1 MREEENLEQ
10 NLPFKKLVVASNR
23 LPVRISRTRSEIKI
37 EQGSGGLVTAISPV
51 LQRTGGVWVGW
62 DGDPKGDAS
71 HDAIRN
77 AGKRFGYGLL
87 PISLREKLVKDYYWG
102 FSNETLWPLFHD
114 LLDRA
119 RFSREYWQAY
129 CEANQKFAEAAS
141 KAAGKDGLV
150 WIQDYHLMMTAK
162 YLRQARTRP
171 VLAFFLHIP
180 FPAADLFLRLPWRD
194 EFIDA
199 LLLYDVI
206 GFQTERDRRNFLQCV
221 RTIYPESR
229 ISGNRRL
236 SIVERRGERAVVG
249 SFPISI
255 DYEAFRK
262 LSLSEDVVRMATEL
276 RTRMGDRKLVLGV
289 DRLDYTKGIPY
300 RLKAFDLALQKYPEI
315 RSRVT
320 LVQVVVPS
328 RTHVPEYA
336 EMKREIDEM
345 VGRINGKYT
354 VAGWTPIHYI
364 YRSLPRPELVS
375 LYRAS
380 DVALLTPLKDGMN
393 LIAKEY
399 CASCSNEEAG
409 VIILSEFA
417 GAAVQMRQRA
427 LVVNPYHVEHVADQ
441 IYEACFMPAKEK
453 RERMQRLQS
462 QVRKNDIYRW
472 SEQFLG
478 AAAQVRK
485 GGLRARRPKGPET

>member
-1 MREEENLEQ
+1 MTDEEDPMDS
-10 NLPFKKLVVASNR
+10 LPFKNLVVTSNR
-23 LPVRISRTRSEIKI
+23 LPVRISRTRSEIKV
-37 EQGSGGLVTAISPV
+37 EQGSGGLVTAVSPV

-71 HDAIRN
+71 HDAIKK
-77 AGKRFGYGLL
+77 AGKRFGYGLR
-87 PISLREKLVKDYYWG
+87 PVALRQKLVKDYYWG

-119 RFSREYWQAY
+119 HFSRDYWQAY
-129 CEANQKFAEAAS
+129 CEANQRFATAAS

-150 WIQDYHLMMTAK
+150 WVHDYHLMLAAK
-162 YLRQARTRP
+162 YLRQARNRA

-180 FPAADLFLRLPWRD
+180 FPSADLFLRLPWRD

-206 GFQTERDRRNFLQCV
+206 GFQTDRDRRNFLQCV

-229 ISGNRRL
+229 VGGNRRL
-236 SIVERRGERAVVG
+236 SVVERRGERAVVG
-249 SFPISI
+249 AFPISI
-255 DYEAFRK
+255 DYEAFRQ
-262 LSLSEDVVRMATEL
+262 LSLSEDVVQAATDL

-300 RLKAFDLALQKYPEI
+300 RLKAFELALQRYPEM

-328 RTHVPEYA
+328 RTYVPDYA
-336 EMKREIDEM
+336 QMKREIDEM
-345 VGRINGKYT
+345 VGRINGTYT

-364 YRSLPRPELVS
+364 YRSLPRPDLVS

-380 DVALLTPLKDGMN
+380 DVALLTPLRDGMN

-399 CASCSNEEAG
+399 CASCTNDEAG
-409 VIILSEFA
+409 AIILSEFA
-417 GAAVQMRQRA
+417 GAAVQMRQHA
-427 LVVNPYHVEHVADQ
+427 LVVNPYHVEYVAEQ
-441 IYEACFMPAKEK
+441 IYEACFMPDKEK
-453 RERMQRLQS
+453 SERMQRLQG
-462 QVRKNDIYRW
+462 QVRRNDIYRW

-478 AAAQVRK
+478 AVAGVWE
-485 GGLRARRPKGPET
+485 G

>member
-1 MREEENLEQ
+1 MTEEEDHAES
-10 NLPFKKLVVASNR
+10 LPFKKLVVVSNR
-23 LPVRISRTRSEIKI
+23 LPVRISRTRSETRV
-37 EQGSGGLVTAISPV
+37 EQGSGGLVTAVSPV

-62 DGDPKGDAS
+62 DGDPKGEAS
-71 HDAIRN
+71 HDAIRK
-77 AGKRFGYGLL
+77 AGKRFGYGLR
-87 PISLREKLVKDYYWG
+87 PVGLRQSLVKDYYWG

-119 RFSREYWQAY
+119 HFSRQYWQAY
-129 CEANQKFAEAAS
+129 CDANQKFAAAAS
-141 KAAGKDGLV
+141 RAAGKEGLV
-150 WIQDYHLMMTAK
+150 WIHDYHLMLAAK
-162 YLRQARTRP
+162 YLRQSRKRG

-229 ISGNRRL
+229 VRGHRRL
-236 SIVERRGERAVVG
+236 SIVERRGEKAVVG
-249 SFPISI
+249 AFPISI
-255 DYEAFRK
+255 DYGAFRQ
-262 LSLSEDVVRMATEL
+262 LSLSEEVMQKTTDL
-276 RTRMGDRKLVLGV
+276 RRKLGDRKLVLGV

-300 RLKAFDLALQKYPEI
+300 RLKAFDLALERYPEM

-328 RTHVPEYA
+328 RTYVPEYA
-336 EMKREIDEM
+336 QMKREIDEM

-354 VAGWTPIHYI
+354 VSGWTPIHYI

-375 LYRAS
+375 LYRAA
-380 DVALLTPLKDGMN
+380 DAALLTPLKDGMN

-399 CASCSNEEAG
+399 CASCSREEAG
-409 VIILSEFA
+409 VLILSEFA
-417 GAAVQMRQRA
+417 GAAAQMRRHA
-427 LVVNPYHVEHVADQ
+427 LVVNPYHVEHVADR
-441 IYEACFMPAKEK
+441 IYDACFMKEGEK
-453 RERMQRLQS
+453 AERMQRLQD
-462 QVRKNDIYRW
+462 QVRRNDIYRW

-478 AAAQVRK
+478 AVGTVRD
-485 GGLRARRPKGPET
+485 G